1 MPLRVGTMA
10 AGLSL
15 AVAAAGCGSR
25 RDAEVVARRDRL
37 PMGIDEC
44 AGLPP
49 SPDSAQIAGLAI
61 DAARVENRPPLTVTA
76 FRFDG
81 RYYRVGL
88 SYVGPDGRVLR
99 PSHRVYLQKDG
110 CLDRVEWLE
119 DVQAPSRT

>member
-1 MPLRVGTMA
+1 MPLRVGMMA

-15 AVAAAGCGSR
+15 AVAAGCGSR

-37 PMGIDEC
+37 PMAIDEC

-49 SPDSAQIAGLAI
+49 SPDSAQIAALAV
-61 DAARVENRPPLTVTA
+61 DAAWVENRPPLAVTA

-81 RYYRVGL
+81 RYYQVGL

-99 PSHRVYLQKDG
+99 PSHRVYLQRDG

-119 DVQAPSRT
+119 DVEAPSRT

>member
-1 MPLRVGTMA
+1 MMPLRVGMVA
-10 AGLSL
+10 AALSL
-15 AVAAAGCGSR
+15 AVAAGCGSR

-37 PMGIDEC
+37 PMVIDEC

-49 SPDSAQIAGLAI
+49 SPDSAQIAALAI

-81 RYYRVGL
+81 RHYRVGL
-88 SYVGPDGRVLR
+88 SYVGADGRVLR
-99 PSHRVYLQKDG
+99 PSHRVYLRKDG

-119 DVQAPSRT
+119 HGEARSPA